1 MNSLIGVSE
10 RKICS
15 LHQLSASA
23 LLKAGTCVGLEPITE
38 SGQFRTQQIALTPFL
53 RMSAQFPHPN
63 PPGTK
68 KKKKVTT
75 TGTWL
80 FSRGCLYSSPTSSLN
95 LSIREILMSNRPGRN
110 DSRISSACRYPH
122 MPLSACKRKRHKT
135 SMPHCK
141 AERTT
146 KGFP

>member
-23 LLKAGTCVGLEPITE
+23 LLKAGTRVGLEPITE

-68 KKKKVTT
+68 KKKELVQ
-75 TGTWL
+75 L
-80 FSRGCLYSSPTSSLN
+80 EDGCFQEDASTHLQP
-95 LSIREILMSNRPGRN
+95 PV
-110 DSRISSACRYPH
+110 
-122 MPLSACKRKRHKT
+122 
-135 SMPHCK
+135 
-141 AERTT
+141 
-146 KGFP
+146 

>member
-23 LLKAGTCVGLEPITE
+23 LLKAGTCVGPEPITE
-38 SGQFRTQQIALTPFL
+38 SGQFRTQQIALTPFF

-68 KKKKVTT
+68 KKKELVQ
-75 TGTWL
+75 L
-80 FSRGCLYSSPTSSLN
+80 EHGCFQEDASTHLQP
-95 LSIREILMSNRPGRN
+95 PV
-110 DSRISSACRYPH
+110 
-122 MPLSACKRKRHKT
+122 
-135 SMPHCK
+135 
-141 AERTT
+141 
-146 KGFP
+146 